1 MVRRVVLFALALGL
15 ALPAAAERGRLLAT
29 GGIAH
34 LDGSGGGGI
43 VPMAVLAGYA
53 EDDQY
58 GGTVS
63 ATRTDVD
70 DYRLNTFS
78 AAFTWHNRIELSA
91 SRQVFNLGSL
101 GRQVGTGA
109 VDLQVN
115 TVGAKVRLAGDVLY
129 TDMPQV
135 ALGVVYRRHHDFDI
149 PELVGAREDSGTEA
163 YVAATKVFL
172 AGWLNQRWLTNLV
185 VRNSSANHAGLVGFG
200 GDAESGRSTQ
210 LEGSLGWFAS
220 DTLLIGTEYRQKP
233 DNLSGLDEDNW
244 RDVFIAWFPDKQW
257 SLAAAAVDLGD
268 IGPLEDQRG
277 VYLSLTG
284 SF

>member
-1 MVRRVVLFALALGL
+1 MARLVLLIAWGL
-15 ALPAAAERGRLLAT
+15 ALTGPAFGERGRLLAT

-34 LDGSGGGGI
+34 LDGGAGGGI
-43 VPMAVLAGYA
+43 VPMALLAGYA
-53 EDDQY
+53 SDDQY

-78 AAFTWHNRIELSA
+78 AAFNWHNRIELSA
-91 SRQVFNLGSL
+91 SRQVFNLGTL

-109 VDLQVN
+109 LDLQVN
-115 TVGAKVRLAGDVLY
+115 TVGVKVRLAGDVLY
-129 TDMPQV
+129 TEMPQV
-135 ALGVVYRRHHDFDI
+135 SLGAVYRRHHDFDI
-149 PELVGAREDSGTEA
+149 PELVGAREDSGTDA
-163 YVAATKVFL
+163 YLAATKVFL
-172 AGWLNQRWLTNLV
+172 AGWLEQRWLVNAA

-200 GDAESGRSTQ
+200 GDRESGRSTL
-210 LEGSLGWFAS
+210 LEGTLGWFAS
-220 DTLLIGTEYRQKP
+220 DALLIGTEYRQKP
-233 DNLSGLDEDNW
+233 DNLTALDEDNW